1 MDGVFMWKLIK
12 FVALVLSA
20 AFVLEFLGLYRDK
33 QTLEDSLIRLHVVAS
48 SDSQEDQAVKLQVR
62 DAVVSCV
69 EAALSKVK
77 TIDEA
82 KAWLQENLPEIQ
94 QAANQVLKKL
104 GLDYEASVTLAP
116 EPFPKRDYDTFSL
129 PSGVYE
135 SLRVTLGEGQGQNWW
150 CVVFPQLCL
159 PAAGEDTDSV
169 AAGAGFSEALTG
181 AVTGKEGYHLRFYF
195 LDVLGKLE
203 NFFFRS

>member
-1 MDGVFMWKLIK
+1 MWKLIK
-12 FVALVLSA
+12 FVALVLSV

>member
-12 FVALVLSA
+12 FVALVLSV